1 MRLLAKIEVSKDVE
15 NITRFQKQ
23 LRNFLKKVNGKIARV
38 QKQSRHY
45 GMWWKDLK
53 VKRRLHAFNK
63 DWMVSKGVINI
74 ASFKKDRQK
83 IPRIKKVAKSLQ
95 RVNKNQAFLNVVKI
109 FQGFTKVAKF

>member
-45 GMWWKDLK
+45 GMW
-53 VKRRLHAFNK
+53 
-63 DWMVSKGVINI
+63 
-74 ASFKKDRQK
+74 
-83 IPRIKKVAKSLQ
+83 
-95 RVNKNQAFLNVVKI
+95 
-109 FQGFTKVAKF
+109 